1 MIEQIINGINY
12 RLDEE
17 TLTAEVIQKDE
28 YDGDIIIPEIVVF
41 EEKTYCVTSIGKRAF
56 ENCNSLTSITIP
68 DSVTSIGGY
77 AYWCSALASIAIP
90 DSITSIGNRAFSECF
105 DLKSIIIGN
114 GVTSIGKKTFWN
126 CKSLTNIVVAK
137 GNTVYDSRENCN
149 AIIETATNKLI
160 CGCQHTVIPDNVMS
174 IESCAFEGCE
184 SLKDIAIPNSV
195 KSIGE
200 AAFYK
205 CESLKSVIIGNGVT
219 SIGMWAFCECESLT
233 TITFQGTIA
242 QWKKIE
248 LGNGWND
255 DIPAKVV
262 HCTDGDVKI

>member
-90 DSITSIGNRAFSECF
+90 DSITSIGNELSLSA
-105 DLKSIIIGN
+105 SI
-114 GVTSIGKKTFWN
+114 
-126 CKSLTNIVVAK
+126 
-137 GNTVYDSRENCN
+137 
-149 AIIETATNKLI
+149 
-160 CGCQHTVIPDNVMS
+160 
-174 IESCAFEGCE
+174 
-184 SLKDIAIPNSV
+184 
-195 KSIGE
+195 
-200 AAFYK
+200 
-205 CESLKSVIIGNGVT
+205 
-219 SIGMWAFCECESLT
+219 
-233 TITFQGTIA
+233 
-242 QWKKIE
+242 
-248 LGNGWND
+248 
-255 DIPAKVV
+255 
-262 HCTDGDVKI
+262 